1 MRKYFIPYLLM
12 ALFAIGF
19 AASDEI
25 DLPGGNDPG
34 TPPTQ
39 ESVIESAEGII
50 EINNGIEDWSKAFLT
65 KYGYFCYKNDIT
77 LNEDPT
83 QYRSIT
89 YM

>member
-1 MRKYFIPYLLM
+1 M

-25 DLPGGNDPG
+25 DLPGGSDPD

-50 EINNGIEDWSKAFLT
+50 EINNGIEDWSKAFL
-65 KYGYFCYKNDIT
+65 KIG
-77 LNEDPT
+77 
-83 QYRSIT
+83 RAHV
-89 YM
+89 